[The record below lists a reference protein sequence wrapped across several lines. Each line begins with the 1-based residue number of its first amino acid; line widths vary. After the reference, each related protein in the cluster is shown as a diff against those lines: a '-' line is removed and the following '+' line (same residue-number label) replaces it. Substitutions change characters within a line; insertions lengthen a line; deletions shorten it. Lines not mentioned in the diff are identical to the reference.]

1 MSRLV
6 FPIYGIFVR
15 PQGNGATTTNIILQ
29 SKTMLPKVVLRRSEI
44 VSLEK
49 KHITLIEAK
58 NQEYITSFDRIFEEK
73 KKTLDLE
80 ELKVCNLNGI

>member
-6 FPIYGIFVR
+6 LPIYGISMR

-29 SKTMLPKVVLRRSEI
+29 SKTMLPKVVLRRSEV

-49 KHITLIEAK
+49 KRITMIEAK
-58 NQEYITSFDRIFEEK
+58 NKEHITSFDRVSEEK
-73 KKTLDLE
+73 KKTLGP
-80 ELKVCNLNGI
+80 ELKVRNFK